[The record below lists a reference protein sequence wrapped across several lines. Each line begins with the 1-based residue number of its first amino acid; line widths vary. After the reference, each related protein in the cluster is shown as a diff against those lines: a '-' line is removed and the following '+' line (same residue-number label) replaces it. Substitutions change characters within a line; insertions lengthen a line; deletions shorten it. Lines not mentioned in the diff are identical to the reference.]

1 MTHRQR
7 TPCSQD
13 CFHSGRYRSHDPVVE
28 LLSQQVSSVLFLYC
42 FFFFFII
49 NFFILI
55 PIDLFLLLFFFF
67 FFFQRGKLHKTTNA
81 IISENFVSRENC
93 LLQRIPALLFCRH
106 TMKLCNIL
114 LPTPHPNPPAF
125 LPAHSLKSWP
135 SHEKQTGWGGGVGGE
150 ELYHVSVFVSLVPET
165 PPFLSS

>member
-1 MTHRQR
+1 MGKVHICREGRRERVVAGSDAQAVYTLL
-7 TPCSQD
+7 SGL

-42 FFFFFII
+42 GFFFFL
-49 NFFILI
+49 LI
-55 PIDLFLLLFFFF
+55 FLFLFQSTFFFFFFF

-125 LPAHSLKSWP
+125 LPAHSLKS
-135 SHEKQTGWGGGVGGE
+135 
-150 ELYHVSVFVSLVPET
+150 
-165 PPFLSS
+165 